1 MKKNNMFGKA
11 ILVWFLSI
19 LVTGGLMY
27 LLSENRSLLSSLGF
41 GAVVGVIAVCIYIY
55 QHKEK

>member
-1 MKKNNMFGKA
+1 MFGKA